1 MVQTTLMS
9 KLHSTIKQVH
19 HQKKKISMTLYET
32 SHNHNILP
40 VSWTFQ
46 WKPIFSIIPVNLSVV
61 ITHNYET
68 KHLKRLQ
75 SLLEGFPSI
84 HLNDKA

>member
-9 KLHSTIKQVH
+9 KLYSTIKQVH
-19 HQKKKISMTLYET
+19 LQKKKTSMTLYET
-32 SHNHNILP
+32 GNNQNILT
-40 VSWTFQ
+40 VSWKFQ
-46 WKPIFSIIPVNLSVV
+46 WKPISSIIPVNLSVV